1 MGTTTI
7 GPSLI
12 IDGDVSADEDLVIE
26 GTLRGTLRL
35 SRALVVETSGVV
47 EADIEAAS
55 ALISGQVKGKVVAQ
69 QRVELRPDARLTG
82 DVKAARVVI
91 AEGASFRG
99 SIEMGG

>member
-35 SRALVVETSGVV
+35 SRALVVEASGVV